1 MIDFRYHIVS
11 LIAVFLALAVGVVL
25 GAGPLQ
31 GSIGD
36 QLTEQIEN
44 LRQEKEDLRVELERS
59 QALSGDLAVFVDGT
73 SQQLLAG
80 ALADVDVAVIE
91 TAGAAG
97 AVTGALLD
105 RIEQAGGTVVGHV
118 ALTPRWTDAADAPVR
133 DETAEM
139 VVEQMAA
146 PPPAETANSQVLG
159 MALGQALT
167 QRDPLSSESFTTGAL
182 ELYTTFRDADLVGEV
197 VAPTGPADVVLVV
210 APAAVPGAEPDA
222 SVQGINVDTVTGLAG
237 TDTVVAGTDT
247 EESDLLDAI
256 RGDAEAAEA
265 VSTVDSADLISGQVT
280 APLVLAALA
289 RGAAVD
295 HYGTGESTSAVIPT
309 LPPLDDPDDGTG
321 TGADTST
328 EDATEETAEST
339 TEETTESTTEETTP

>member
-59 QALSGDLAVFVDGT
+59 QALSGELAVFVDGT

-80 ALADVDVAVIE
+80 VLTDVDVAVVE
-91 TAGAAG
+91 TAGASA

-105 RIEQAGGTVVGHV
+105 RVEQAGGTVVAHV

-133 DETAEM
+133 DETAET

-167 QRDPLSSESFTTGAL
+167 QRESLSSEAL
-182 ELYTTFRDADLVGEV
+182 TARARELYTTLRDADLVSEV
-197 VAPTGPADVVLVV
+197 LAPSTPADVVLVV
-210 APAAVPGAEPDA
+210 APATDPGAEPDT

-237 TDTVVAGTDT
+237 SHAVVAGTDT

-256 RGDAEAAEA
+256 RADAEAAEA

-280 APLVLAALA
+280 APLALAALA
-289 RGAAVD
+289 RGAPVG
-295 HYGTGESTSAVIPT
+295 HYGTGESASAVIPT
-309 LPPLDDPDDGTG
+309 LPPLDDPSDTADDSSAGS
-321 TGADTST
+321 ST
-328 EDATEETAEST
+328 EDSTDSATDSA
-339 TEETTESTTEETTP
+339 TEETTP